1 MPQLFTNNA
10 WSFLNGGINNTTT
23 SIALT
28 AGTGARFPNPT
39 GGDFFLLTLIGLDGN
54 GAENSWE
61 IVKVTARSVDTLT
74 VVRAQEGTTAVA
86 WASGTRA
93 ELRFTAAQA
102 AAFEAKLS
110 TADIGTSVQAYNA
123 NYTRTD
129 VANTFVNGQIISSSD
144 AGAGEVLGLRL
155 DRLSA
160 SPAAGDY
167 GTGIRFGFLNSA
179 ATYKEGTGLRPQ
191 LINQTAGAETTKI
204 DFITISGGTVIGA
217 ASISSGVL
225 VGSPTGGDKGAGTLN
240 ATNLYVNNSAV
251 LKQNDIFVSADQT
264 ITLAG
269 ALTLAHGLGVAPRFW
284 SVAYVCWIWEL
295 GYAVGDIVDGS
306 SDAEP
311 GIQPDATNLNV
322 RYSSSAPLLVNKT
335 TGVLTPITA
344 ANWKAR
350 FFAIK

>member
-167 GTGIRFGFLNSA
+167 GVSVRFGFLNSA
-179 ATYKEGTGLRPQ
+179 AAYIGNTGLRPQ
-191 LINQTAGAETTKI
+191 LLDPTAGAETTKI
-204 DFITISGGTVIGA
+204 DFITLSGGTIIGA
-217 ASISSGVL
+217 ASVISGMTI
-225 VGSPTGGDKGAGTLN
+225 GAPTGGDKGAGTLN
-240 ATNLYVNNSAV
+240 AVNLYVQNSAV
-251 LKQNDIFVSADQT
+251 LKQSEIFVSADQT
-264 ITLAG
+264 ITGAG
-269 ALTLAHGLGVAPRFW
+269 SLTLAHGLGAAPRL
-284 SVAYVCWIWEL
+284 VLIAMVCQTAEI
-295 GYAVGDIVDGS
+295 GYSIGDVVQTGVYGMPATFTDDTNIGVRFYNGS
-306 SDAEP
+306 QSIP
-311 GIQPDATNLNV
+311 H
-322 RYSSSAPLLVNKT
+322 KT
-335 TGVLTPITA
+335 TGVSTYITFTS
-344 ANWKAR
+344 WKMR
-350 FFAIK
+350 FLAIK